1 MGMPEGKS
9 LPNDRPS
16 QTLHKQARNRIVST
30 ALLTLVAI
38 LGLGS
43 RRFGA
48 NLPHALAAYTG
59 DTAWALAVFLGLVLL
74 FPKVSTWRSALLT
87 LIISYLVE
95 FSQLYHAVWIDAIR
109 DHSLG
114 HLALGSG
121 FDAKDLVCYT
131 AGVGI
136 AVLID
141 QLRLRLL
148 RPRLGVS

>member
-1 MGMPEGKS
+1 MPEGKS
-9 LPNDRPS
+9 LPTDRPS
-16 QTLHKQARNRIVST
+16 QTLQKLDRNRIVST

-43 RRFGA
+43 RRFAGI
-48 NLPHALAAYTG
+48 LPLMIASYTG
-59 DTAWALAVFLGLVLL
+59 DTAWALAVFLGFVLL
-74 FPKVSTWRSALLT
+74 FPNVPTSRIALLT

-95 FSQLYHAVWIDAIR
+95 FSQLYHERWIDTIR
-109 DHSLG
+109 SHSFG

-121 FDAKDLVCYT
+121 FDPKDLVCYT

-141 QLRLRLL
+141 QLRLRLS
-148 RPRLGVS
+148 RPRQGVS

>member
-1 MGMPEGKS
+1 MIADANSGDKG
-9 LPNDRPS
+9 LPTDQHSRALQKPN
-16 QTLHKQARNRIVST
+16 RNRIVSA

-43 RRFGA
+43 RRFAA
-48 NLPHALAAYTG
+48 NLPQAIAAYTG
-59 DTAWALAVFLGLVLL
+59 DTAWALAVFLGLGLL
-74 FPKVSTWRSALLT
+74 FPRVTTWRIALLT

-95 FSQLYHAVWIDAIR
+95 FSQIYHAIWIDTIR
-109 DHSLG
+109 DHPLG

-121 FDAKDLVCYT
+121 FDRKDLVCYA

-141 QLRLRLL
+141 QLRPSWR
-148 RPRLGVS
+148 